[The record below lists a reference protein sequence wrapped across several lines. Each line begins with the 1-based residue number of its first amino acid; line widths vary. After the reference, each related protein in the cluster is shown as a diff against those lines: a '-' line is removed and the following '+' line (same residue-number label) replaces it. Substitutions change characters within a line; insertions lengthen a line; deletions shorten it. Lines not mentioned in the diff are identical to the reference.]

1 VTVDFPPSIE
11 TARLL
16 LRPLRDTDA
25 DALWEAVEESRAELE
40 RWIRWPTRVGAVD
53 DVPRMIAAARAAS
66 AAGESRELG
75 LFRRDGRHL
84 IGGSNLRVLN
94 GDVPSF
100 ALAYWLR
107 TAAVG
112 NGYMREAVRALT
124 GVALGRMCARR
135 VVIACDPGN
144 RRSAR
149 VAEACG
155 YSFEARL
162 RNEIVS
168 PAGEVRDVL
177 IYAMIDTDPAARAL
191 VNDSAPNTDDPETEE
206 MRS

>member
-11 TARLL
+11 STRLL

-40 RWIRWPTRVGAVD
+40 RWIRWPTRVRAVD
-53 DVPRMIAAARAAS
+53 DVPRMFAAGRAAS

-84 IGGSNLRVLN
+84 LGGSNLRVLN

-112 NGYMREAVRALT
+112 NGYMREEVRALT
-124 GVALGRMCARR
+124 GVAPGSPRRAGTPSRRGCGTRSCRPPARCAMC
-135 VVIACDPGN
+135 
-144 RRSAR
+144 
-149 VAEACG
+149 
-155 YSFEARL
+155 
-162 RNEIVS
+162 
-168 PAGEVRDVL
+168 
-177 IYAMIDTDPAARAL
+177 
-191 VNDSAPNTDDPETEE
+191 
-206 MRS
+206 